1 MLAVILINVLL
12 AVLVLGAIVGSHLWA
27 VLSARSPQ
35 PQPQPQPQ
43 AAPPVRARS
52 RRRRPQTAPMPRG
65 AAAAR

>member
-35 PQPQPQPQ
+35 PQLQPQ
-43 AAPPVRARS
+43 AASPARARS
-52 RRRRPQTAPMPRG
+52 RRRRPQTARMPRG